1 MKTKITKIM
10 MVLTRS
16 LLLLSLSAMLIA
28 TTDRASA
35 QSDQDLIEVARGVI
49 NADRKAVVKEM
60 RLTEEESK
68 DFWPLYRD
76 YRSAMDK
83 INDELMNLVLD
94 YAKVYPDVP
103 EAQAKDMLDT
113 YTSLQAKHAQQRAS
127 YLKQF
132 SKVLPAVKALRFAQ
146 VETRLDL
153 LVQLNLAARIPL
165 TPVESS
171 K

>member
-1 MKTKITKIM
+1 MI
-10 MVLTRS
+10 LTRS
-16 LLLLSLSAMLIA
+16 LILLSLSAMLIA
-28 TTDRASA
+28 TTDPASA
-35 QSDQDLIEVARGVI
+35 QTAQDLMEVARSVI
-49 NADRKAVVKEM
+49 NADRKAIVVKEM
-60 RLTEEESK
+60 RLTEDESK

-113 YTSLQAKHAQQRAS
+113 YTSLQAKHVQQRAS

-132 SKVLPAVKALRFAQ
+132 SNVLPAVKALRFAQ